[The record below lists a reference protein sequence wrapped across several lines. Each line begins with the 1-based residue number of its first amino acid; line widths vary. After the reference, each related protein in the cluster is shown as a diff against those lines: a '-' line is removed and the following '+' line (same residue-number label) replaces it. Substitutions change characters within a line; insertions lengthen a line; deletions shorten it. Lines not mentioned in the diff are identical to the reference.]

1 MEPGS
6 EKTDAFDRVE
16 WSERIAAVTAEA
28 YGADGISYI
37 ERSIG
42 GLLHIV
48 REQIDLEVVFVG
60 EFVEGR
66 RVFRHVAAK
75 DDEAIIE
82 VGQSHEIDKTIC
94 QRIVDGRMPSVMES
108 VARVRTQYGLP
119 PVCDTLGA
127 HIGVPVRF
135 ADGGLYGV
143 LCGFS
148 REARDHLGDRD
159 VKRMEMAANAA
170 ARLIAQARGLDVG
183 VPAEALS

>member
-1 MEPGS
+1 MP
-6 EKTDAFDRVE
+6 AFDHVE

-42 GLLHIV
+42 GLLRIV

-66 RVFRHVAAK
+66 RVFRHVVAQN
-75 DDEAIIE
+75 DDAIIE
-82 VGQSHEIDKTIC
+82 VGQSHEIDKTVC
-94 QRIVDGRMPSVMES
+94 QRIVDGRMPNVIES

-119 PVCDTLGA
+119 PEFDALGA

-148 REARDHLGDRD
+148 LEARDHLDHRD
-159 VKRMEMAANAA
+159 VKRLEMAANAA
-170 ARLIAQARGLDVG
+170 ARLIAQARGLDVDA
-183 VPAEALS
+183 PAESLN

>member
-1 MEPGS
+1 MKRGS
-6 EKTDAFDRVE
+6 EMPAFDHVE

-28 YGADGISYI
+28 YGVDGISAI

-42 GLLHIV
+42 GLLRIV

-60 EFVEGR
+60 EFAFGR
-66 RVFRHVAAK
+66 RIFRHVAAR
-75 DDEAIIE
+75 DDDAIIE

-94 QRIVDGRMPSVMES
+94 QRIVDGRMPNVMES
-108 VARVRTQYGLP
+108 VARVRMQYGLP
-119 PVCDTLGA
+119 PEYGVLGA

-148 REARDHLGDRD
+148 LEARDHLGDRD

-170 ARLIAQARGLDVG
+170 ARLIAQARGLDVDQA
-183 VPAEALS
+183 AEALN